1 MKLTFEE
8 KKLLYTY
15 GCADLELTRKRL
27 YEIAGLTVDPDQNKL
42 VLDFCRKLENETLAD
57 WYDQMF
63 YFVRA
68 EMECYTNMLLLMQ
81 DIEEDEDWGPTIFDE
96 SEEGKLIDDAGKR
109 EGAPHQTEQPH
120 RDSGTAH
127 SGGGFR
133 RGQRDGADCK
143 GHAGTA
149 RRPAAAVGYRH
160 PEPGCAVC
168 RGCNF

>member
-15 GCADLELTRKRL
+15 GCANLELTRKRL
-27 YEIAGLTVDPDQNKL
+27 YEVAGLTVDPDLNRL
-42 VLDFCRKLENETLAD
+42 VFDFVRKLEDESLHLER

-96 SEEGKLIDDAGKR
+96 SEEGELIDD
-109 EGAPHQTEQPH
+109 
-120 RDSGTAH
+120 
-127 SGGGFR
+127 
-133 RGQRDGADCK
+133 
-143 GHAGTA
+143 
-149 RRPAAAVGYRH
+149 V
-160 PEPGCAVC
+160 
-168 RGCNF
+168 